1 MVIYVH
7 DTNLVV
13 AKAVPNAPR
22 SQYHNLAT
30 AIDVY
35 LKYLM
40 CRPDAHLANFRSNIQ
55 KKMNKEGISV
65 LTHFFPTIKL
75 VLGNKQT
82 TKTQDHNAFQR
93 FVVVIESFFQCML
106 QEDSPIVFYMG
117 KCGDNDESF
126 GLIQELILRKNTNGI
141 MFIFDVVDNFVDKS
155 LQIMS
160 KLSSTKTIEIHPLT
174 EKEISLFLSQCICPP
189 LSNID
194 ELACI
199 LFKKSMGNPF
209 YLKEHLLRCQ
219 EQKLITFDEK
229 LHGWSWD
236 VKDIEERLY
245 LSDNVVTNVMHDLEK
260 LDAVTKEFLAF
271 AAILGNRFD
280 TNFICR
286 ASNGKYN
293 LAPHILEIP
302 QKLAVIRPVSLVGKK
317 EMTLKG
323 NRRRVSIAVD
333 SLLTRFEFI
342 HSSIREH
349 FLSKLDVE
357 ANLPYLISA
366 AKLWSTEYVGVD
378 LSKTLLDK
386 LNHSLDLMKTTEDL
400 DCLFSLNCQM
410 ISKHSSASPKEL
422 LQTFMSIEEIIARDS
437 NYFWEKRTKEVF
449 DIKIEAAKSYLLHQG
464 NDALDLEEFESEM
477 SRYATCEEDQLQ
489 ILKIHLKYLLRFDL
503 NEAINYSIHKLT
515 MVSDLVF
522 DTNQI
527 GKLSA
532 EIQELISDKS
542 TQQVMDEIQR
552 TVEPKYVLI
561 QEILSMLAI
570 AHRDK
575 EDILHIIALHVTMT
589 HLVHIGNAQE
599 WLFFVLLINDTI
611 NDEILHF
618 PQISIPCRF
627 VSLVDRILYKVT
639 ARTIDPRH
647 YDHDAVYFS

>member
-1 MVIYVH
+1 MNAH
-7 DTNLVV
+7 LVV
-13 AKAVPNAPR
+13 AKAVPNAPK

-65 LTHFFPTIKL
+65 LSHFFPTIKL
-75 VLGNKQT
+75 VLGNKQVA
-82 TKTQDHNAFQR
+82 KTQDHQAFQR
-93 FVVVIESFFQCML
+93 FVVVVESFFQCML
-106 QEDSPIVFYMG
+106 QEDSPVVFYMG
-117 KCGDNDESF
+117 KCGENDESF

-141 MFIFDVVDNFVDKS
+141 MFIFDVIDTIDKS
-155 LQIMS
+155 FQIMA
-160 KLSSTKTIEIHPLT
+160 KLSSTKTIEIQPLT
-174 EKEISLFLSQCICPP
+174 VKEISLFLSQCICPP
-189 LSNID
+189 LCSID
-194 ELACI
+194 ELALI

-219 EQKLITFDEK
+219 EQKLIIFDEK
-229 LHGWSWD
+229 LHGWKWD

-245 LSDNVVTNVMHDLEK
+245 LSENVVTNVMHDLEK
-260 LDAVTKEFLAF
+260 LDTATQEFLAF
-271 AAILGNRFD
+271 AAILGNQFD

-293 LAPHILEIP
+293 LAPQALEVP

-323 NRRRVSIAVD
+323 NRRRVSIAVEAF
-333 SLLTRFEFI
+333 LTKYEFI
-342 HSSIREH
+342 HSSVRDY
-349 FLSKLDVE
+349 FLSKFDVQL
-357 ANLPYLISA
+357 NIQHLLCA

-378 LSKTLLDK
+378 LSKALLAK
-386 LNHSLDLMKTTEDL
+386 LNQSLDLVHSADDL
-400 DCLFSLNCQM
+400 DCLFFLNCQM

-422 LQTFMSIEEIIARDS
+422 LQTFMFIEEIIAKDS
-437 NYFWEKRTKEVF
+437 KHFWQTRTKEVF

-464 NDALDLEEFESEM
+464 NDAIDLEEFESEM

-503 NEAINYSIHKLT
+503 EEAINYSIHKLSK
-515 MVSDLVF
+515 VSDLVF
-522 DTNQI
+522 DSNQI
-527 GKLSA
+527 GKLSMD
-532 EIQELISDKS
+532 IQELIAEKS
-542 TQQVMDEIQR
+542 TQQVMDEVQR

-575 EDILHIIALHVTMT
+575 EDILHIIALHVSLI
-589 HLVHIGNAQE
+589 HVVHFGYPQI
-599 WLFFVLLINDTI
+599 WIFLILFINDAT
-611 NDEILHF
+611 DDAILHF
-618 PQISIPCRF
+618 SKISFSRGFI
-627 VSLVDRILYKVT
+627 SLVVRILHQVT
-639 ARTIDPRH
+639 ARTVDP
-647 YDHDAVYFS
+647 